1 MDRHFPFGFSS
12 VCTLRALAISGSEI
26 FPKSSSLC
34 VSSMFLTPLF
44 PFYYA
49 NDRLDL
55 PIESLADIYR
65 CQGLRMGADKSPLAW
80 ASSMNRSAVG
90 SHLSLRPNLIEISAT
105 MPR

>member
-12 VCTLRALAISGSEI
+12 VCTLRALAISGREI

-34 VSSMFLTPLF
+34 VSSMFLTALF

-49 NDRLDL
+49 NDPLDL

-65 CQGLRMGADKSPLAW
+65 
-80 ASSMNRSAVG
+80 
-90 SHLSLRPNLIEISAT
+90 
-105 MPR
+105 